1 MTVPA
6 RMHAAVFHGG
16 PDIRVE
22 EVAVPGPLADDEVVM
37 KVLAAGVCGSDV
49 LAYRG
54 LGPWQ
59 HSPDHP
65 GQDGH
70 ELAGEIAAVGADV
83 AWVRV
88 GDRVAVEPI
97 HLLSCGQ
104 CAACLSGRT
113 HLCPSR
119 GLRGGVHVHSH
130 GFAQYDRC
138 PADRVHLL
146 PDNVTADEAALLDC
160 YACAV
165 HALHLA
171 PIDGPIVVLGC
182 GTIGLTMGQV
192 ARAAGHRVV
201 LTGTH
206 SGPLALAMKSGA
218 ADVTVNVTS
227 EELAPVVAAETGGR
241 GAAVVVDAVGD
252 PKSTLEQA
260 LSVLAP
266 GGQVTVLGVYPSSP
280 QLNPHRA
287 YVTEATIQWSN
298 SYGSCQGQS
307 EFAIALALLAT
318 GRVDASSLI
327 THRFPLAEI
336 DKAFR
341 AMTDKAITRAVKVLV
356 HPHEP

>member
-6 RMHAAVFHGG
+6 RMLAAIFHGG
-16 PDIRVE
+16 TDIRVE
-22 EVAVPGPLADDEVVM
+22 EVAMPMPLADDDVVV

-49 LAYRG
+49 LAYRS

-70 ELAGEIAAVGADV
+70 ELAGEIAAVGTDV
-83 AWVRV
+83 GWVRV

-104 CAACLSGRT
+104 CAACVSGRT
-113 HLCPSR
+113 HLCMAR
-119 GLRGGVHVHSH
+119 GLRGGKHVHSH

-138 PADRVHLL
+138 PASRVHLL
-146 PDNVTADEAALLDC
+146 PDNVSVDEAALLDC

-182 GTIGLTMGQV
+182 GTIALTMGQV

-206 SGPLALAMKSGA
+206 ADALALAIRSGA
-218 ADVTVNVTS
+218 ADVTVNVTTD
-227 EELAPVVAAETGGR
+227 ELAPVVAAETHGL
-241 GAAVVVDAVGD
+241 GASVVIDAVGD

-260 LSVLAP
+260 LGVLAP
-266 GGQVTVLGVYPSSP
+266 GGQVTVLGVYPSTP
-280 QLNPHRA
+280 QLDPHRA
-287 YVTEATIQWSN
+287 YVTEATVQWSN

-318 GRVDASSLI
+318 GRVDAASLI
-327 THRFPLAEI
+327 THRFPLPEI

-356 HPHEP
+356 QPHVP